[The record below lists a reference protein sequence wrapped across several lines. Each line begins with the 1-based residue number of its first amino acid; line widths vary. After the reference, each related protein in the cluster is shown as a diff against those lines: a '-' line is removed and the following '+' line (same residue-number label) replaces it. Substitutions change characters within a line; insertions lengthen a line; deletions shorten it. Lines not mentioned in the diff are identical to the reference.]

1 MIHKIL
7 YTGFVVYMIVTQ
19 GIIMNYDKI
28 NDDLLASMNT
38 LFATCTNHTLYP
50 EEELPYE
57 VE

>member
-7 YTGFVVYMIVTQ
+7 YFAFAVYLIFTQ
-19 GIIMNYDKI
+19 ALIFKYDKI

-38 LFATCTNHTLYP
+38 LLAACTNHKLYP

-57 VE
+57 PK